1 MFYGELVY
9 VILAPLTI
17 VGVIVL
23 SILALS
29 GRSEPD
35 ARGERAY
42 VLYLSLV
49 SYIALFTVL
58 FALVG
63 LATTATHSF
72 LDGGADCIDPF
83 DPACLEGP
91 QDFGEE
97 LRVRDAINAGAVAA
111 VAAGVLLYHRKR
123 SQALVDDPGFAGSAG
138 ARTFTAYL
146 YAVAFTAM
154 IVLLAFTA
162 VALPALIRA
171 IAPGLT
177 ALDGSSS
184 ERDAAL
190 TDLVPALVA
199 AGGAAVI
206 YLTHWRAA
214 DRLRRP
220 REPRR
225 TETASPGV

>member
-1 MFYGELVY
+1 MFYGELAY

-17 VGVIVL
+17 LGVIVL
-23 SILALS
+23 AILALA

-49 SYIALFTVL
+49 SFIALFTLL
-58 FALVG
+58 FACVA
-63 LATTATHSF
+63 LATTATHAT
-72 LDGGADCIDPF
+72 LDGGAECIDPF

-91 QDFGEE
+91 GDFGEE
-97 LRVRDAINAGAVAA
+97 LRVRDALNAGAVAA
-111 VAAGVLLYHRKR
+111 VAGGVLLYHRRR
-123 SQALVDDPGFAGSAG
+123 SRSLVEDPAFPGSAG
-138 ARTFTAYL
+138 ARTFLAYL

-154 IVLLAFTA
+154 VIALASAA
-162 VALPALIRA
+162 VALPALVRT

-177 ALDGSSS
+177 ALNGSSA

-190 TDLVPALVA
+190 TDLAPALVA
-199 AGGAAVI
+199 AGAALVT

-214 DRLRRP
+214 DRLRGP
-220 REPRR
+220 REARR
-225 TETASPGV
+225 TETASPSV